1 MGLRGEKEE
10 WLRRG
15 RVLSERVGLKEAEK
29 MERDGLRKRK
39 KTREQKTNNRRKRE
53 RKTWSRMRMS
63 IKNRGRES
71 DMSDSGEGNEWW
83 DKRESVRKSGEKCG
97 RVTERDEKVVPGRRV
112 KTEGAGGD
120 VAEKR
125 GWYKV
130 GKRYTCI

>member
-15 RVLSERVGLKEAEK
+15 RVLSERVGLKETEK
-29 MERDGLRKRK
+29 MERDGLRKR
-39 KTREQKTNNRRKRE
+39 NRRKQE

-63 IKNRGRES
+63 SKNRGRES